1 MQGVYHFQNQP
12 AALFGNIDEESE
24 KNRYCKLHIQTW
36 VYIHSGVKWHE
47 KLVMYR
53 LVLIYIRRANAEKY
67 WIMYRTFFGCW
78 ILIHFIHMITIVITI
93 FATQKS
99 STILLK
105 PQLTVLILQVGLLI
119 LALSGIFI
127 TSITSKFTWDIL
139 SIVIFQLLFVSS
151 NLILLTEYHR
161 FLDEK
166 LKALRE
172 LLLGQAKTVHF
183 KDHSSSS

>member
-1 MQGVYHFQNQP
+1 
-12 AALFGNIDEESE
+12 
-24 KNRYCKLHIQTW
+24 
-36 VYIHSGVKWHE
+36 
-47 KLVMYR
+47 
-53 LVLIYIRRANAEKY
+53 
-67 WIMYRTFFGCW
+67 
-78 ILIHFIHMITIVITI
+78 MITIVITI